1 MNISWLEQYWR
12 GSEQKKQMDYLDYS
26 LLARR
31 KNDLQRMSV
40 GVKTVRL
47 PICFD
52 RWEDRIPPF
61 TIDSMNYFK
70 VIDSMIQWTGE
81 LNMNLIID
89 YQHGNL
95 RTQKIQQDTTRF
107 FALWDQIA
115 HYFSNTDPERIFL
128 EPFNEPHNID
138 DALWWQIAEKV
149 VKVIRK
155 HCPNHT
161 IFLGGADYN
170 NLSSLLRSKPIKD
183 DNIIY
188 TIHYYEPLIF
198 THQGTPWLGAPTST
212 IGIQF
217 EANGAEE
224 VLPSLAPG
232 AKGTWGE
239 NKLYTYPEWK
249 DTTTVHKD
257 LKKAAIW
264 RSLFNVPVYCGEF
277 GSYRAGNVESR
288 SKHLKRIR
296 LALEQH
302 KINYAWWEW
311 DGNFSFMTNGK
322 IPLMVQEAW
331 GYKPAIPAPSLWKF
345 NIKEIN
351 TGLLFEQ
358 LTAYASG
365 SIFLENMD
373 NNKRFASYKIINGKC
388 TISKNGIPFEL
399 IKISIWDA
407 DNRLRGTHTWDRR
420 K

>member
-1 MNISWLEQYWR
+1 MGKGMNISWLEQYWR

-70 VIDSMIQWTGE
+70 VIDSMIQWTSE

-149 VKVIRK
+149 VKIIRK
-155 HCPNHT
+155 HCPHHT

-170 NLSSLLRSKPIKD
+170 NLSSLLRSKPIQD

-198 THQGTPWLGAPTST
+198 THQGTPWLGAPTTT
-212 IGIQF
+212 IGIPF
-217 EANGAEE
+217 ETDEAEE
-224 VLPSLAPG
+224 PLPKLAPG

-249 DTTTVHKD
+249 DTSTVYH
-257 LKKAAIW
+257 
-264 RSLFNVPVYCGEF
+264 
-277 GSYRAGNVESR
+277 
-288 SKHLKRIR
+288 
-296 LALEQH
+296 
-302 KINYAWWEW
+302 
-311 DGNFSFMTNGK
+311 
-322 IPLMVQEAW
+322 
-331 GYKPAIPAPSLWKF
+331 
-345 NIKEIN
+345 
-351 TGLLFEQ
+351 
-358 LTAYASG
+358 
-365 SIFLENMD
+365 
-373 NNKRFASYKIINGKC
+373 
-388 TISKNGIPFEL
+388 
-399 IKISIWDA
+399 
-407 DNRLRGTHTWDRR
+407 
-420 K
+420 